1 MSDKPHQS
9 LVTAAGLVT
18 GRQRHGTASGVT
30 FITLEDETG
39 NTNLVVW
46 QGTAQAQRHAYLNA
60 KILKVKG
67 ILERDPDSQ
76 VTHIIAV
83 KLIDCS
89 HLLAQLK
96 VSSQDFH

>member
-1 MSDKPHQS
+1 MVHKPHQS
-9 LVTAAGLVT
+9 LVTAAGIVT
-18 GRQRHGTASGVT
+18 GRQRPSTASGVT

-46 QGTAQAQRHAYLNA
+46 QGTARAQRQVYLNA

-67 ILERDPDSQ
+67 ILERDPDNQ
-76 VTHIIAV
+76 VTHIIAG

-89 HLLAQLK
+89 HLLEQLK
-96 VSSQDFH
+96 VRSRDFH